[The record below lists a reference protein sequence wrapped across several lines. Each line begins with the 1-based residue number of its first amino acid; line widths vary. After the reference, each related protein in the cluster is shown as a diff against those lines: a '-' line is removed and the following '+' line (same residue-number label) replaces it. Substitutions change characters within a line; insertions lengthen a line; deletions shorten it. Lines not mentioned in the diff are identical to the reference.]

1 MYKLNTLNKYS
12 KFVFIFQL
20 LFVICY
26 LRIKSELFFYD
37 LKFKSGLPKNSK
49 KVKFRI
55 KSKSAKVIRST

>member
-20 LFVICY
+20 NIVRCQ
-26 LRIKSELFFYD
+26 IKDKSGLFFND
-37 LKFKSGLPKNSK
+37 LKDKSGLPKNSK

-55 KSKSAKVIRST
+55 KS